1 MKKLSVLSLAVL
13 LGLLAGCATQERVA
27 TLQGQGTKR
36 VYTATFDQAWRAAVD
51 AAQRDGLEVMTADRN
66 RGYIGARRSVQPH
79 TFGENVG
86 IWVRQFGPTS
96 TEVEVVSR
104 QAGPPALWL
113 KNWENE
119 LQRSIAA
126 NLTREVPAIGAAPRE
141 VIIERGSGSSV
152 IVVPEKRDTILVP
165 ERRETIVIP
174 EKRETIIV
182 PEAAP
187 THEALRAEQRRSEE
201 LRLKQ
206 EAGERALAREVD
218 ETKREMIQR
227 QIDRLR
233 DEMRLQEK
241 RLRDLERELK

>member
-1 MKKLSVLSLAVL
+1 MKVFSVLSMVTLLA
-13 LGLLAGCATQERVA
+13 LAGCATQKRVA
-27 TLQGQGTKR
+27 ELRGHGTR
-36 VYTATFDQAWRAAVD
+36 QFYAATFDQTWRAAVD
-51 AAQRDGLEVMTADRN
+51 AAQRGDLDVLTADRDH
-66 RGYIGARRSVQPH
+66 GYIGARRTIRPH

-86 IWVRQFGPTS
+86 IWVRQTDPAS

-113 KNWENE
+113 KKWENE
-119 LQRSIAA
+119 IHRAIAA
-126 NLTREVPAIGAAPRE
+126 NLTREAALGTAPRD

-152 IVVPEKRDTILVP
+152 IVVPEN
-165 ERRETIVIP
+165 RETIVVP
-174 EKRETIIV
+174 EKRETIVV
-182 PEAAP
+182 PETAP
-187 THEALRAEQRRSEE
+187 THEALRAEQRRIEE

>member
-1 MKKLSVLSLAVL
+1 MKGLSILSVAAL
-13 LGLLAGCATQERVA
+13 LLFAGCATPRRVA
-27 TLQGQGTKR
+27 ELRGHGTR
-36 VYTATFDQAWRAAVD
+36 QYYGATFDQTWRAAID
-51 AAQRDGLEVMTADRN
+51 AAQMQGLEVSTAERN
-66 RGYIGARRSVQPH
+66 RGYIGARRTVRPH

-86 IWVRQFGPTS
+86 IWVRQGDAIS

-119 LQRSIAA
+119 IHRAIAA
-126 NLTREVPAIGAAPRE
+126 NLTREAALGTAPRDV
-141 VIIERGSGSSV
+141 VIEPGTGSSV
-152 IVVPEKRDTILVP
+152 IVVPEQRETILVPEKRETIVVP
-165 ERRETIVIP
+165 ERRETIV
-174 EKRETIIV
+174 V
-182 PEAAP
+182 PETAP
-187 THEALRAEQRRSEE
+187 THEAVRQEQRRIEE

-218 ETKREMIQR
+218 ETKREIIQR

-233 DEMRLQEK
+233 EEMRLQEK

>member
-1 MKKLSVLSLAVL
+1 MKVFSVLSLAAL
-13 LGLLAGCATQERVA
+13 LMFAGCATPRRVA
-27 TLQGQGTKR
+27 ELRGHGTR
-36 VYTATFDQAWRAAVD
+36 QYYGATFDQTWRAAID
-51 AAQRDGLEVMTADRN
+51 AAQMQGLEVSSADRN
-66 RGYIGARRSVQPH
+66 RGYIGARRTVRPH

-86 IWVRQFGPTS
+86 IWVRQSAVDS

-119 LQRSIAA
+119 IHRSIAA
-126 NLTREVPAIGAAPRE
+126 NLTREAALGTAPRD
-141 VIIERGSGSSV
+141 VIVEPGSGSSV
-152 IVVPEKRDTILVP
+152 IVVPEQ
-165 ERRETIVIP
+165 RETIVVP

-182 PEAAP
+182 PETAP
-187 THEALRAEQRRSEE
+187 THEAVREEQRRIEE

-206 EAGERALAREVD
+206 AAGERALAREVD

-233 DEMRLQEK
+233 EEMRLQEK
-241 RLRDLERELK
+241 RLRDLEQELK